1 MIEFTDGQFTGKYL
15 LFQDKGPVSPGA
27 KTRRFIVNS
36 VKDFSFLGDIIWFVR
51 WKCYVFIPISS
62 SIFNSTCLNE
72 LAVFCKDVT
81 DKHMQP
87 FIEKGR
93 EKAKKTRRKN
103 KLERLTKAKQDVIMV
118 SENKEM
124 PQIKMVRGLDV
135 GY

>member
-1 MIEFTDGQFTGKYL
+1 MIELTDGQFKGKYL

-27 KTRRFIVNS
+27 KTRRFTVNS
-36 VKDFSFLGDIIWFVR
+36 IKDYSFLGDIIWFVR

-103 KLERLTKAKQDVIMV
+103 KLERLTKAKNCEIIDSV
-118 SENKEM
+118 SEDKILEENATK
-124 PQIKMVRGLDV
+124 
-135 GY
+135 Y